1 MTEFT
6 EAQKEELAKILTEI
20 DKAIKETRPKCK
32 LPEQVEILDM
42 IQDKLNELKK

>member
-6 EAQKEELAKILTEI
+6 EAQKEELSKILSDL
-20 DKAIKETRPKCK
+20 DKTIKEKRQKCK
-32 LPEQVEILDM
+32 YPEQVEILDM